1 MGQNPFPAI
10 CWLMLLAGEPQ
21 HPQLILGEIWAP
33 PLPQPLPCR
42 GPAFVNSPKVLSEV
56 SREEIAGCWG
66 VQRPDLPLTLL
77 GD

>member
-1 MGQNPFPAI
+1 MGENPLPAI
-10 CWLMLLAGEPQ
+10 CWVMLLAQELQ
-21 HPQLILGEIWAP
+21 HPQLILGEIWAR

-42 GPAFVNSPKVLSEV
+42 GPAFVNSPEVLGKV

-66 VQRPDLPLTLL
+66 VQHPGLPLTLL